1 MQMALENEIA
11 SLTSAINRLADIL
24 DRNSV
29 LITAETEESLG
40 AMKIADAEK
49 IWDASTELSDTTE
62 TEAPSETSTVTAED
76 CRQLCL
82 TIVRKKRELKSKVTD
97 TIASFGNAKK
107 VDDVANADIPY
118 LHKLLTA
125 ILEDLQ

>member
-1 MQMALENEIA
+1 MALENEIA

-29 LITAETEESLG
+29 LITAEPEESLG

-62 TEAPSETSTVTAED
+62 TEAPPENSTVTAED

-107 VDDVANADIPY
+107 VDDVANANIPY
-118 LHKLLTA
+118 LHKLLTE
-125 ILEDLQ
+125 ILEGIQ

>member
-29 LITAETEESLG
+29 LITAEPEESLG

-62 TEAPSETSTVTAED
+62 TEAPPESPAVTAED

-82 TIVRKKRELKSKVTD
+82 TIVRKNRELKSQVTD

-118 LHKLLTA
+118 LHKLLIE
-125 ILEDLQ
+125 ILEGIQ

>member
-1 MQMALENEIA
+1 MAIETEIA
-11 SLTSAINRLADIL
+11 SLTLAINRLADIL
-24 DRNSV
+24 ERNSV
-29 LITAETEESLG
+29 LIPAETEESLG

-49 IWDASTELSDTTE
+49 IWNASTELSDTTE
-62 TEAPSETSTVTAED
+62 TEAPPESPAVTAED

-118 LHKLLTA
+118 LHKLLIE
-125 ILEDLQ
+125 ILEGIQ